1 MALKKKRSFF
11 ESAERAFRLFVI
23 FMAKDMT
30 LKNPW
35 ALFLAPTAGGLVTWT
50 LIPNAFHYAFYDVPV
65 VSNML
70 QTTFPP
76 ADITH
81 RVAAYVLC
89 SYLTYVLLKPFC
101 RGLVVTHPNYFNE
114 GSFR

>member
-11 ESAERAFRLFVI
+11 ESVERWFRLFVI

-35 ALFLAPTAGGLVTWT
+35 VLFLAPTAGGILTWMLV
-50 LIPNAFHYAFYDVPV
+50 PSAFRYAFYSVPV
-65 VSNML
+65 VSDVL
-70 QTTFPP
+70 QKTFPP
-76 ADITH
+76 AHTTSL
-81 RVAAYVLC
+81 VAGNVMC
-89 SYLTYVLLKPFC
+89 VYLSYVLLKPLC